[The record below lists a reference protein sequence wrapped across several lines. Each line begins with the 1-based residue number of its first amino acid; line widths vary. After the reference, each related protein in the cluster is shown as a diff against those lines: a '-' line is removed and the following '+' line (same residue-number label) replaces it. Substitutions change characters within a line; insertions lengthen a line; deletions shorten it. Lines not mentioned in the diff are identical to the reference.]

1 MNAYS
6 APRILTAIFLT
17 SLFCAWTADAV
28 CAAVSVTTY
37 HYDNL
42 RTGWNSQEKT
52 LTQSNVGGS
61 GFGMLHT
68 VTLDEQVDA
77 QPLVVPNVTINGQQ
91 YTVLYVVTENNS
103 VYALDAT
110 NGNVL
115 VQTNL
120 GNPVHYTNLPSQCTN
135 NGPNV
140 GISSTPVIDPSSGT
154 LYLIA
159 YTWENNAP
167 VYRIHALS
175 ISTLKDTVTPVVIT
189 ASGTLTNGSI
199 YTFNPVVSRQRAGLL
214 LSNNTIYAGFSSF
227 CDAAADKSRGWVLGW
242 QAGTLAPLANNELTN
257 KRAKSTNKYFLTSV
271 WMSGYALAA
280 NSSGSVYFTTGN
292 SDPSDSYNSVTNI
305 SESVVQMS
313 SDLSMVQS
321 LYTPTGHSQLDSW
334 DGDFSAGGV
343 ILLPPQGGS
352 FPDVAAAAGKDGYLY
367 VLNSDNLSQWWGA
380 YIRPEKSAADKRGC
394 WCGPSYFQGSDGIG
408 RLVVS
413 VGTNVATYSVSST
426 DQPRL
431 TVQYSTT
438 NILDGQD
445 PGFFTSV
452 SSNGTNSGTAV
463 IWAVGKPVDT
473 NHTNVDLYA
482 FNANTGKLLF
492 DGVAGQWPHL
502 GGNANI
508 VPVVANG
515 LVYVASNQMLTIFGT
530 GAKKG
535 MSLPEVRIAAMQV
548 PLAEGQHEIFG
559 TVRSITGAVITVAKR
574 DGEMLRVDATDAMK
588 GFRFAQPRVGHALVA
603 RGRYTQAGVL
613 KAKTL
618 LHAKDNPGL
627 WPEDR

>member
-6 APRILTAIFLT
+6 APRILTGVFLA
-17 SLFCAWTADAV
+17 SLCCALTASAV
-28 CAAVSVTTY
+28 GAAVSVTTY

-42 RTGWNSQEKT
+42 RTGWNSKEKT
-52 LTQSNVGGS
+52 LTQSNVAS
-61 GFGMLHT
+61 NTFGMLQS

-77 QPLVVPNVTINGQQ
+77 QPLIVPNVTINGQQ
-91 YTVLYVVTENNS
+91 YTVLYVATENNS
-103 VYALDAT
+103 VYAIDAT

-115 VQTNL
+115 LQKNL
-120 GNPVHYTNLPSQCTN
+120 GNPVPYTDLPSQCTN

-189 ASGTLTNGSI
+189 ASGTLTNGNI
-199 YTFNPVVSRQRAGLL
+199 YTFDPVVSRQRAGLL
-214 LSNNTIYAGFSSF
+214 LSNNTVYAGFSSF
-227 CDAAADKSRGWVLGW
+227 CDAAANKSRGWVLGW
-242 QAGTLAPLANNELTN
+242 QTGTLKPLANNELTN
-257 KRAKSTNKYFLTSV
+257 KRGKSPNKYFLSSV
-271 WMSGYALAA
+271 WMSGYGLAA

-292 SDPSDSYNSVTNI
+292 SDPSDSYDPVTNI
-305 SESVVQMS
+305 EESVVQMS
-313 SDLSMVQS
+313 PDLSTVQS
-321 LYTPTGHSQLDSW
+321 LYTPTGHAQLDSW

-367 VLNSDNLSQWWGA
+367 VLNADNLSQWWGA
-380 YIRPEKSAADKRGC
+380 YIRPEKSTTDVRGC
-394 WCGPSYFQGSDGIG
+394 WCGPSYFQGSDGLG
-408 RLVVS
+408 KMVVS
-413 VGTNVATYSVSST
+413 VGTNVATYSVIST

-431 TVQYSTT
+431 TLQYVTSS
-438 NILDGQD
+438 IADGQD

-452 SSNGTNSGTAV
+452 SSNGTTSGTGV
-463 IWAVGKPVDT
+463 IWAVGKPVDAK
-473 NHTNVDLYA
+473 HTDVDLYA
-482 FNANTGKLLF
+482 FNADTGKLLF

-535 MSLPEVRIAAMQV
+535 MSLPKVNIADMQV

-559 TVRSITGAVITVAKR
+559 TVRSVTGTTIMVVKR

-588 GFRFAQPRVGHALVA
+588 SFRFAQPRIGHALVA
-603 RGRYTQAGVL
+603 RGPFTRTGVM
-613 KAKTL
+613 KAKAL